1 MIYEFI
7 EKATK
12 EFEQNGRSKRFVA
25 MENKIIEKG
34 NPLQAYYFARY
45 AKGADA
51 SRLQPVLIE
60 NAPLDVCW
68 FFQLNVPGSD
78 IEAFVKKAV
87 YDGNSFWIKRFVK
100 LKDKIQQ
107 EKKKERN
114 NQQPKTAGTRNK
126 PRTKLSDVN
135 LDALADKANR
145 EYLENGASKAFLDYE
160 REVLYSEGLGGN
172 QILYLKSV
180 KGANLKAFERV
191 ALLNGSPFHM
201 YLLAKEFDADKAL
214 MLQGIRL
221 AKLDHVQ
228 IENDKQLIKSSVDL
242 LTSQIEAAVANDDQ
256 FLANRLREQLRKKEA
271 GWCYLDH
278 VNMYEAEISGMLL
291 SEVKK

>member
-100 LKDKIQQ
+100 LKDKIEQ
-107 EKKKERN
+107 EKKKEQN

-145 EYLENGASKAFLDYE
+145 EYLENKFYLSFSKVSF
-160 REVLYSEGLGGN
+160 
-172 QILYLKSV
+172 
-180 KGANLKAFERV
+180 
-191 ALLNGSPFHM
+191 
-201 YLLAKEFDADKAL
+201 
-214 MLQGIRL
+214 
-221 AKLDHVQ
+221 
-228 IENDKQLIKSSVDL
+228 
-242 LTSQIEAAVANDDQ
+242 
-256 FLANRLREQLRKKEA
+256 
-271 GWCYLDH
+271 
-278 VNMYEAEISGMLL
+278 
-291 SEVKK
+291 

>member
-1 MIYEFI
+1 MIDTFI
-7 EKATK
+7 GNATK
-12 EFEQNGRSKRFVA
+12 EFEQHGRSKRFIA

-60 NAPLDVCW
+60 NAPMDVCW

-78 IEAFVKKAV
+78 IEPFIKKAV

-100 LKDKIQQ
+100 LKDKIAQ
-107 EKKKERN
+107 EKKNEEQDK
-114 NQQPKTAGTRNK
+114 QPKPVGTRGK
-126 PRTKLSDVN
+126 PRPKLTDIN
-135 LDALADKANR
+135 LDAVVEKANR
-145 EYLENGASKAFLDYE
+145 EYAENGLSKAFLDYE

-172 QILYLKSV
+172 QILYIKSV

-201 YLLAKEFDADKAL
+201 YILAKEFGADKDL

-221 AKLDHVQ
+221 AKLDYVE
-228 IENDKQLIKSSVDL
+228 IDKDKQSIKASVDL
-242 LTSQIEAAVANDDQ
+242 LQRQIDDAVANGDH

-278 VNMYEAEISGMLL
+278 VNMYETEIAGMLL
-291 SEVKK
+291 DEVKR

>member
-1 MIYEFI
+1 MIDTFI
-7 EKATK
+7 ENATK
-12 EFEQNGRSKRFVA
+12 EFEQHGRSKRFIS
-25 MENKIIEKG
+25 MENKIIENG
-34 NPLQAYYFARY
+34 NPLQVYYFASY

-51 SRLQPVLIE
+51 SRLQPVLID

-78 IEAFVKKAV
+78 IEAFIKKAV

-100 LKDKIQQ
+100 YKDKIKQ
-107 EKKKERN
+107 EKKKE
-114 NQQPKTAGTRNK
+114 QQAQQSKPLGTRSK
-126 PRTKLSDVN
+126 PRAKLSDIN
-135 LDALADKANR
+135 LDTVVEKANR
-145 EYLENGASKAFLDYE
+145 EYAANGISKAFLDYE
-160 REVLYSEGLGGN
+160 REVLYSEGMGGN

-201 YLLAKEFDADKAL
+201 YLLAKEFGADKDL

-221 AKLDHVQ
+221 AKLDYVE
-228 IENDKQLIKSSVDL
+228 IEKDKQSIKSSVDL
-242 LTSQIEAAVANDDQ
+242 INRQIEIAVANDDQ
-256 FLANRLREQLRKKEA
+256 FLANRLREQLRQKEA

-278 VNMYEAEISGMLL
+278 VNMYENEVAGMLL
-291 SEVKK
+291 DEIKR